1 MQRSLCALLLCV
13 LCTYS
18 ATGASLQRRPRSH
31 PAMIL
36 QRVDPAPVISDWRKA
51 VDPGSGRTYFWHV
64 RTRESTWQ
72 CPEELQEAPSEPEPQ
87 SEQSEPQQDEP
98 LTLQQ
103 TQQQLASAARP
114 PLLARVSGLAQ
125 GARDYVMGASTGLLP
140 FRGRSA
146 EGDTVGTVRATLSKG
161 ACLGGVLAFGAAVL

>member
-51 VDPGSGRTYFWHV
+51 VDPGSGRTYYWHV

-72 CPEELQEAPSEPEPQ
+72 CPEELRETPLEPDAQ
-87 SEQSEPQQDEP
+87 DGQSEPQEEDKSP
-98 LTLQQ
+98 MQQ
-103 TQQQLASAARP
+103 TQQQPASAAP
-114 PLLARVSGLAQ
+114 PVLARLSGLAQ
-125 GARDYVMGASTGLLP
+125 GARDFVMGAPAGAFTV
-140 FRGRSA
+140 RGRSA
-146 EGDTVGTVRATLSKG
+146 DGETAGSMRDTLAKG
-161 ACLGGVLAFGAAVL
+161 AYLGGVLAFGAAVL